1 MTAALEGGD
10 WALYEIIQDVY
21 ERAKTWPDKG
31 VASDFIP
38 AISNIDTDL
47 LAISVTD
54 VDGRVCSV
62 GDTQYRFTL
71 QSVSK
76 VVALALCLETVGRD
90 KVFSRVGVEGCG
102 DRFNDIYRLEK
113 IDRIPANPFINAGAL
128 AVVSCIPGE
137 SVEERYELFRS
148 FTGRLLGND
157 SLDYSRQVCQCETET
172 AHKNRTIAHMLL
184 ESGVYDGVPEEH
196 LEVYYRGCAFLV
208 NAVEVSR
215 LGAVLAGDGVDPV
228 TKERLLKRE
237 TCQTA
242 RAIMAGC
249 GLYGETGAYNIR
261 VGIPTKSGS
270 SGILM
275 ASARKRAGI
284 AVYAPGIDSSGN
296 SVVGTG
302 VMAELADR
310 LDLRMM

>member
-1 MTAALEGGD
+1 MIM
-10 WALYEIIQDVY
+10 YKIIQEVY
-21 ERAKTWPDKG
+21 EQAKSWPNKG
-31 VASDFIP
+31 IASDFIP
-38 AISNIDTDL
+38 AISHIDTNM
-47 LAISVTD
+47 LAISLTD
-54 VDGRVCSV
+54 MDGRTYSA
-62 GDTQYRFTL
+62 GDTDYRFTL

-76 VVALALCLETVGRD
+76 AVNLAMCLEDVG
-90 KVFSRVGVEGCG
+90 KEAVFSRVGVEACG

-128 AVVSCIPGE
+128 SVVSCIRGANL
-137 SVEERYELFRS
+137 EEKYERMRA
-148 FTGRLLGND
+148 FTGRLLGKAD
-157 SLDYSRQVCQCETET
+157 LDYSREVCKCETET
-172 AHKNRTIAHMLL
+172 AHKNRTIAYMLR
-184 ESGVYDGVPEEH
+184 ESGVYDGDPDEY
-196 LEVYYRGCAFLV
+196 LELYYRACAFLV
-208 NAVEVSR
+208 NVAEVSR
-215 LGAVLAGDGVDPV
+215 LGAVLAGDGVDPI
-228 TKERLLKRE
+228 TKERLLQKE
-237 TCQTA
+237 TCETI
-242 RAIMAGC
+242 RALMAGC

-302 VMAELADR
+302 VMAELAER